1 MFQAYEVSLSLI
13 RAVQPLAAVV
23 RVHDASLAD
32 QLRRAATS
40 VTLNISEARK
50 RLGKDRVHLWS
61 VASGSAEEVKAA
73 LQVAQAWGY
82 VDGPSLEEALALND
96 RVLAML
102 WRLTHRR

>member
-1 MFQAYEVSLSLI
+1 
-13 RAVQPLAAVV
+13 
-23 RVHDASLAD
+23 
-32 QLRRAATS
+32 
-40 VTLNISEARK
+40 
-50 RLGKDRVHLWS
+50 

-82 VDGPSLEEALALND
+82 VDGDALNEALALND